1 MGRLLIDDA
10 GLDVTMGGKDEDNE
24 WWCRWSRW
32 SNWSV
37 HTVKVRR
44 KTATSPKS
52 YVSGFG
58 SFGCLENLVS
68 PAKKRQGSAANAANA
83 ANGAA
88 LESHGNFLEWD
99 CELIP
104 KECGGT
110 TTWDVTSA
118 VTIGRVGHELMA
130 PRLEWHCQ
138 PGTLSSVSTD
148 EQRR

>member
-1 MGRLLIDDA
+1 MR
-10 GLDVTMGGKDEDNE
+10 
-24 WWCRWSRW
+24 R

-44 KTATSPKS
+44 KTRDSARDEGRNWYKVEPVKPVLFWTATNPKS

-68 PAKKRQGSAANAANA
+68 PAKKRQGSAANAAN
-83 ANGAA
+83 GAA
-88 LESHGNFLEWD
+88 LESRGNFLEWD